1 MDVSKK
7 KKRRIK
13 GIFYEKTEKKKKNLG
28 GWGMWGGGGGGG
40 GGGSL
45 GVGRG
50 GLGYGHIDLRKIYS
64 LMVNLSGLISFL
76 LNMSLMIV
84 KA

>member
-1 MDVSKK
+1 MKKQKK
-7 KKRRIK
+7 KKKLRW
-13 GIFYEKTEKKKKNLG
+13 LG
-28 GWGMWGGGGGGG
+28 NVGGGG